1 MRIDCVYM
9 LLILLLPL
17 IPAFV
22 LFRFL
27 PSTANVQGPFK
38 GLTLKLG
45 GAFAGYFVTVLLS
58 WQVAK
63 SMLEPTWSD
72 NWNVVAQIT
81 FEGAPG
87 NHPPASQAIVLVKPP
102 TADIDPGTGQLQMK
116 LPVPRVH
123 TGAADLQRLIV
134 AFDGYETVNVPL
146 DPDGQHLGLFG
157 RQDFDVKFDNKNHW
171 IVIGKPIVL
180 NKVSP

>member
-1 MRIDCVYM
+1 MRVDCLYM

-27 PSTANVQGPFK
+27 PSTADVTGPFK

-63 SMLEPTWSD
+63 SMAEPTWSD

-81 FEGAPG
+81 FDGPQAA
-87 NHPPASQAIVLVKPP
+87 HPPASQAVVLVKPP
-102 TADIDPGTGQLQMK
+102 TADIDSNGQLQMMV
-116 LPVPRVH
+116 PVPRVH
-123 TGAADLQRLIV
+123 NGAVDLQRLIV
-134 AFDGYETVNVPL
+134 AFDGYETVNIPL
-146 DPDGQHLGLFG
+146 DPDRKHLGLFG
-157 RQDFDVKFDNKNHW
+157 RQDFQVTFDDENHR
-171 IVIGKPIVL
+171 ILIGKPIVL
-180 NKVSP
+180 TRASQ